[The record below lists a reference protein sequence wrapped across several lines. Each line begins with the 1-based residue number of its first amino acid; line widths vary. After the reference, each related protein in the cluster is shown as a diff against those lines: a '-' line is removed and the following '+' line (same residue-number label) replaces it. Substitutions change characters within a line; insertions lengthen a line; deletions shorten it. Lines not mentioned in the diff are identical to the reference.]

1 MVEQGEPAPTKTV
14 TLVTQATIPKYI
26 SQEPTE
32 TIQQARYFL
41 KPGAAAAAEAEVLVM
56 VALVGA
62 AEELGVLVLMGQ
74 QTQEQQQSLAV
85 RPLSKVPLKETV

>member
-41 KPGAAAAAEAEVLVM
+41 KPGAAAAEAEVLVM